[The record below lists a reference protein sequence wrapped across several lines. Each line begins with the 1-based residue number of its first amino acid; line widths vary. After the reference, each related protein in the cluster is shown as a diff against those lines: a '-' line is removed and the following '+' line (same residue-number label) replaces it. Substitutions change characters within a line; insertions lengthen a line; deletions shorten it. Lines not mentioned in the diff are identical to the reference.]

1 MKVGIIGA
9 GKISDTHV
17 ESYKAIGVTVLAIT
31 DRNPEGA
38 RAKAEK
44 YDIPRVYDT
53 LDALL
58 ADPEIEAVSI
68 ATPVSTHKELT
79 IAALRAGKHVIC
91 EKPPAMTAD
100 DIREMIMARNTSGKV
115 LMFGF
120 VCRFKRRVQAL
131 REAYQGGRLGRAIIG
146 EAGRLARNS
155 NPGGWFADRRFTKG
169 GMVFD
174 AAIHEI
180 DELLY
185 VLGYPK
191 IKSVRAILG
200 YDNSDL
206 SVRLSSMKQSYVSE
220 TKGDFNNDVETS
232 ATIFAMTEDGV
243 PLILR
248 ATAATGTV
256 DEGPYVKLTC
266 ANGGGNIIGHNAV
279 PLALLTLDDDGF
291 HTEMVE
297 ETEKPFT
304 AQLAHF
310 ADCVE
315 NGTTPIA
322 PAEDALALMKLY
334 DAIYQSAAE
343 GREVLL

>member
-17 ESYKAIGVTVLAIT
+17 ESYKRIGVTVLAIT

-58 ADPEIEAVSI
+58 ADPEVEAVSI
-68 ATPVSTHKELT
+68 ATPVSTHKELA

-100 DIREMIMARNTSGKV
+100 DIREMIMARNVSGRV
-115 LMFGF
+115 LLFGF
-120 VCRFKRRVQAL
+120 VCRYRKRVQAL
-131 REAYQGGRLGRAIIG
+131 REAYQSGRLGRVIVG
-146 EAGRLARNS
+146 EAGRLARNA
-155 NPGGWFADRRFTKG
+155 NPGGWFSDRRFTKG
-169 GMVFD
+169 GTVFD

-185 VLGYPK
+185 ILGYPK
-191 IKSVRAILG
+191 LRSVRAILG

-206 SVRLSSMKQSYVSE
+206 SIRLSNAKQNYVSE

-232 ATIFAMTEDGV
+232 ATIFAMTEDGT

-248 ATAATGTV
+248 ATSATGTV
-256 DEGPYVKLTC
+256 EEGPYVKLTC
-266 ANGGGNIIGHNAV
+266 ANGGGNIIGHDAV
-279 PLALLTLDDDGF
+279 PLALLTLDGDGF
-291 HTEMVE
+291 HTETVE
-297 ETEKPFT
+297 ETEKVFE

-310 ADCVE
+310 VDCVE
-315 NGTTPIA
+315 NGAKPIA
-322 PAEDALALMKLY
+322 TAEEALALMKFY
-334 DAIYQSAAE
+334 DAVYQSAAE

>member
-9 GKISDTHV
+9 GKISDTHI
-17 ESYKAIGVTVLAIT
+17 ESYKSIGVTVLAIT
-31 DRNPEGA
+31 DRNPESA

-44 YDIPRVYDT
+44 YDILRVYDT

-79 IAALRAGKHVIC
+79 IAALRAGKHVLC

-100 DIREMIMARNTSGKV
+100 DIREMIMARNVSGKV
-115 LMFGF
+115 LLFGF
-120 VCRFKRRVQAL
+120 VCRYKKRVQVL
-131 REAYQGGRLGRAIIG
+131 REAYLNGRLGRPIVG
-146 EAGRLARNS
+146 EAGRLFRNS
-155 NPGGWFADRRFTKG
+155 NPGGWFSDRRFTRG
-169 GMVFD
+169 GVLFD

-191 IKSVRAILG
+191 LRSVRAILG

-206 SVRLSSMKQSYVSE
+206 STRLSNVKQRYVSE
-220 TKGDFNNDVETS
+220 TKGSFNNDVETS
-232 ATIFAMTEDGV
+232 ATVFAMTEDGT
-243 PLILR
+243 PLIMR

-266 ANGGGNIIGHNAV
+266 ANGGGHIIGQNAV
-279 PLALLTLDDDGF
+279 PLALLMLDTDGF

-297 ETEKPFT
+297 ETEKAFE
-304 AQLAHF
+304 AQLLHF
-310 ADCVE
+310 VDCIE
-315 NGTTPIA
+315 NGTKPIA
-322 PAEDALALMKLY
+322 SAEDALALMKFY
-334 DAIYQSAAE
+334 DAVYQSAAE
-343 GREVLL
+343 GREITL

>member
-17 ESYKAIGVTVLAIT
+17 ESYKAIGVEVIAIT

-38 RAKAEK
+38 RVKAEK
-44 YDIPRVYDT
+44 YDIPHVYET

-58 ADPEIEAVSI
+58 ADPEVEAVSI

-79 IAALRAGKHVIC
+79 IASLRAGKHVIC

-100 DIREMIMARNTSGKV
+100 DIREMIMARNVSGKV
-115 LMFGF
+115 LLFGF
-120 VCRFKRRVQAL
+120 VCRHKHRVQAL
-131 REAYQGGRLGRAIIG
+131 REAYMSGRLGRAIVG
-146 EAGRLARNS
+146 EAGRLFRNS

-169 GMVFD
+169 GTVFD

-191 IKSVRAILG
+191 IKSVRAFLG
-200 YDNSDL
+200 YENSDL
-206 SVRLSSMKQSYVSE
+206 SARLSSVKQNYVSE
-220 TKGDFNNDVETS
+220 SKGDFRNDVETS
-232 ATIFAMTEDGV
+232 ATIFAVTEDGV

-248 ATAATGTV
+248 ATSATGTV
-256 DEGPYVKLTC
+256 EEGPYVKLTC

-279 PLALLTLDDDGF
+279 PLALLTLDADGF
-291 HTEMVE
+291 HTEE
-297 ETEKPFT
+297 IGETEKPFE

-310 ADCVE
+310 VDCVE
-315 NGTTPIA
+315 NGTAPIA
-322 PAEDALALMKLY
+322 PAEEALALMKFY
-334 DAIYQSAAE
+334 DAVYQSAAE

>member
-17 ESYKAIGVTVLAIT
+17 ESYKAIGATVLAIT

-58 ADPEIEAVSI
+58 ADPEIDGVSI
-68 ATPVSTHKELT
+68 ATPVSTHKELA

-100 DIREMIMARNTSGKV
+100 DIREMIMARNVSGRV
-115 LMFGF
+115 LLFGF
-120 VCRFKRRVQAL
+120 VCRYKRRVQAL
-131 REAYQGGRLGRAIIG
+131 REAYMSGRLGRVIVG
-146 EAGRLARNS
+146 EAGRLARNA
-155 NPGGWFADRRFTKG
+155 NPGGWFSDRRFTRG
-169 GMVFD
+169 GVIFD

-180 DELLY
+180 DELFY
-185 VLGYPK
+185 ILGYPK

-206 SVRLSSMKQSYVSE
+206 STRLASVKQRYVSE
-220 TKGDFNNDVETS
+220 SKGDFNNDVETS
-232 ATIFAMTEDGV
+232 ATIFAMTEDGT

-279 PLALLTLDDDGF
+279 PLALLTLDDEGF

-297 ETEKPFT
+297 ETEKSFE

-310 ADCVE
+310 IDCAE
-315 NGTTPIA
+315 NGTAPIA
-322 PAEDALALMKLY
+322 SAEEALALMKFY
-334 DAIYQSAAE
+334 DAVYQSAAE